1 MFPKTKTY
9 RSVSETKRLIGIFI
23 FVSFFVVLI
32 AYGFMQTKD
41 ILSGPQISIVSPRS
55 GEVLSSSLT
64 IIKGITSHITELSLN
79 GRTIFTDEF
88 GKFEERLLL
97 ASGYSILKVT
107 ARDRFGRERVEE
119 LPVFVK

>member
-1 MFPKTKTY
+1 M
-9 RSVSETKRLIGIFI
+9 
-23 FVSFFVVLI
+23 VLI

-64 IIKGITSHITELSLN
+64 IIQGITSHITELSLKPN
-79 GRTIFTDEF
+79 DFTDEF

-107 ARDRFGRERVEE
+107 HATALDESG
-119 LPVFVK
+119 